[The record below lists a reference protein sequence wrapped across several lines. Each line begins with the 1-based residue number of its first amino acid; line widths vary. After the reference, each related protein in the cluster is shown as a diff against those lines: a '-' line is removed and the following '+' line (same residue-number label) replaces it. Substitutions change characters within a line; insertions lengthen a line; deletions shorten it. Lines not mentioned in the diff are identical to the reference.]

1 MTVIAEILV
10 AGLLLVGG
18 FFGLVGALGL
28 LRLPDPMTRLHA
40 PTKSA
45 TLGVGAVLIASLL
58 WFPIFGN
65 GISAHELLITLFL
78 LITAPITGHF
88 LAKVNLHLFW
98 KPQDLP
104 APGAGRV
111 WASYAPDPDRQ
122 PATPPRDGA

>member
-1 MTVIAEILV
+1 MALIAEILV
-10 AGLLLVGG
+10 AGLLVIGG
-18 FFGLVGALGL
+18 LFGLVGALGL

-58 WFPIFGN
+58 WFPVFGN
-65 GISAHELLITLFL
+65 GISAHELLITLFV

-98 KPQDLP
+98 KKQDLP
-104 APGAGRV
+104 DPGPGRV
-111 WASYAPDPDRQ
+111 WASYDQDALPDDKTTQ
-122 PATPPRDGA
+122 

>member
-1 MTVIAEILV
+1 MELVAEILIS
-10 AGLLLVGG
+10 ALLVIGG
-18 FFGLVGALGL
+18 LFGLVGGLGL

-58 WFPIFGN
+58 WFPVFGN

-88 LAKVNLHLFW
+88 LAKLNLHLFW
-98 KPQDLP
+98 KKQDLP
-104 APGAGRV
+104 DPGAGRV
-111 WASYAPDPDRQ
+111 WASYEQ
-122 PATPPRDGA
+122 DGASPKQLQD